1 MANFDYPLSER
12 IQGLKAKRARINKD
26 LRLNFE
32 RNRILTAY
40 FKTHMK
46 QYPVLKKAGFL
57 YQWCATR
64 EINIDDDDI
73 FLGDSGPQC
82 RTVHFD
88 IEQCSQNWIT
98 SNFGDTDE
106 RFRAAWQVPG
116 SIWVNDEDR
125 KWILEVA
132 DFWADNGISAT
143 SRGLKPFEEYES
155 MGAYGQYMNGTY
167 PGHFNPNYE
176 RAVTKGFGW
185 VRKTAQEKLD
195 EIINHTT
202 ADNVRSE
209 LFYRGLIKVCDGM
222 ILMSKRY
229 AEGCRKKAETA
240 ATPERRAELLKMAD
254 SCDWI
259 IEHPARNLWEGFQT
273 IFFYWYLIIADGTHW
288 ADSPGLLDS
297 FLGPLLE
304 NDIKT
309 GALTHEQAQELCD
322 AFVLHAG
329 DLIIMFPKPNN
340 DQLIEAHK
348 NGKTMFDLQGGMQ
361 NIAAGSLIT
370 IGGQKV
376 DGTGDYNLATEMLLL
391 SYYRLRVAEPSLA
404 LRVNKHTPDRIWEIG
419 IACSKRSGGIPQF
432 NNDDVIIQTF
442 LDKGVPI
449 EDARRYAVFGC
460 VEPAISGKEWSMAA
474 NGGGFHGGSSP
485 LNILQK
491 IIHGDEN
498 PMAGGMM
505 GRMMGGMMGSAP
517 SASGAPAKKLYEYES
532 FEEIKAEMERQMK
545 LTNEQGARAFH
556 LSAFTFNAEWPCLS
570 ASVMT
575 EGCLESGKDV
585 TWGGAKYNGM
595 GSMFS
600 ATATVGDSLTVIKKL
615 CFDDKTVS
623 TRELYDAI
631 KANWVGHELLRQR
644 ILNEVPFYGND
655 NDEPD
660 SIIQWFTN
668 YWADQFNSQPGVNN
682 GTNNCGILDLY
693 WVGAGKMT
701 FATPDGRRT
710 GDPLSPPGDPYPAAV
725 KNGPLAYVK
734 SVAKLPWDKMRCG
747 GTINLRLDA
756 NSVRSEDSTSKV
768 RDLIQSFFTMGG
780 IQFRFTVA
788 DTAIM
793 RAAQKNPQDYQ
804 DLIVRIAG
812 FSAYFTH
819 LPFDDQEN
827 YIARYEIGV

>member
-1 MANFDYPLSER
+1 MANFDYPLTER

-32 RNRILTAY
+32 RNRILTDY
-40 FKTHMK
+40 FKAHEK

-73 FLGDSGPQC
+73 FLGDGGPHC

-88 IEQCSQNWIT
+88 IEQTSQGWIRGC
-98 SNFGDTDE
+98 FGDIDE

-116 SIWVNDEDR
+116 SVWVSDEDR
-125 KWILEVA
+125 KWVLEAA
-132 DFWADNGISAT
+132 DFWENNDISAT
-143 SRGLKPFEEYES
+143 SRGMMSEEDLANASPF
-155 MGAYGQYMNGTY
+155 MKYMNGTY

-176 RAVTKGFGW
+176 RAVTVGFGA
-185 VRKTAQEKLD
+185 VRRAAQEKLD
-195 EIINHTT
+195 EIVRHTT

-209 LFYRGLIKVCDGM
+209 LFYRGLVKVCDGM

-229 AEGCRKKAETA
+229 AEGCRRKAETA
-240 ATPERRAELLKMAD
+240 ATPERRAELLRMAD

-259 IEHPARNLWEGFQT
+259 IENPARNLWEGFQT

-322 AFVLHAG
+322 AFLLHAG

-370 IGGQKV
+370 IGGQKT

-404 LRVNKHTPDRIWEIG
+404 LRINKHTPDRIWDIA
-419 IACSKRSGGIPQF
+419 IACSKRSGGFPQF
-432 NNDDVIIQTF
+432 NNDDVIIQTM
-442 LDKGVPI
+442 LDKGVSL

-474 NGGGFHGGSSP
+474 NGGGFFGGTS
-485 LNILQK
+485 LINVLQYV
-491 IIHGDEN
+491 IHGNVN
-498 PMAGGMM
+498 PMFGAQ
-505 GRMMGGMMGSAP
+505 GSFP
-517 SASGAPAKKLYEYES
+517 CKKLYEYES
-532 FEEIKAEMERQMK
+532 FDELKAEVERQIR
-545 LTNEQGARAFH
+545 LYIEQGARAYH
-556 LSAFTFNAEWPCLS
+556 RAAFTFNAEWPCLS

-585 TWGGAKYNGM
+585 TWGGARYNGM

-600 ATATVGDSLTVIKKL
+600 ATATVGDSLMTIKKL

-623 TRELYDAI
+623 ARELYDAI
-631 KANWVGHELLRQR
+631 CANWQGYELLRQR

-660 SIIQWFTN
+660 SIVKWFTN

-682 GTNNCGILDLY
+682 GTNNIGVLDLY

-710 GDPLSPPGDPYPAAV
+710 GDALSPPGDPYPNAV

-734 SVAKLPWDKMRCG
+734 SVAKIPWDKMRCG
-747 GTINLRLDA
+747 GAINLRLDA

-768 RDLIQSFFTMGG
+768 RELIRSFFAMGG
-780 IQFRFTVA
+780 IQFHFTVA

>member
-1 MANFDYPLSER
+1 MDRFDTPVSER
-12 IQGLKAKRARINKD
+12 IQKIKEKRAAINKN

-32 RNRILTAY
+32 RNRIITEY
-40 FKTHMK
+40 YRTHENE
-46 QYPVLKKAGFL
+46 YPILKRAGYL
-57 YQWCATR
+57 YDWCTKR

-73 FLGDSGPQC
+73 FLGDAGPHC

-88 IEQCSQNWIT
+88 IEQTSRSWIKGC
-98 SNFGDTDE
+98 FGDTEE

-116 SIWVNDEDR
+116 SVWVDDEDR
-125 KWILEVA
+125 KWVLEAA
-132 DFWADNGISAT
+132 DFWVGRDIGAT
-143 SRGLKPFEEYES
+143 ARGLFPPEFFERFPEGMDLTNLTGS
-155 MGAYGQYMNGTY
+155 Y

-176 RAVTKGFGW
+176 RAVTVGFGA
-185 VRKTAQEKLD
+185 VRQTAIEKLE
-195 EIINHTT
+195 EIKKRTT
-202 ADNVRSE
+202 TDNVRSE
-209 LFYRGLIKVCDGM
+209 LFYRALVKVCDGM

-259 IEHPARNLWEGFQT
+259 IENPARNLWEGIQT
-273 IFFYWYLIIADGTHW
+273 IFFYQYLITADGTHW

-322 AFVLHAG
+322 AFVLHIG
-329 DLIIMFPKPNN
+329 DQIIMFPKPNN

-361 NIAAGSLIT
+361 NIAAGMLIT
-370 IGGQKV
+370 LGGQKT

-404 LRVNKHTPDRIWEIG
+404 LRVNKHTPERIWEIG
-419 IACSKRSGGIPQF
+419 VACSKRSGGMPQF
-432 NNDDVIIQTF
+432 NNDDVIIQTM
-442 LDKGVPI
+442 LDKGVTL

-460 VEPAISGKEWSMAA
+460 VEPAISGKEWSMAS
-474 NGGGFHGGSSP
+474 NCGSFGGGAGLLG
-485 LNILQK
+485 ILQNCINGTVK
-491 IIHGDEN
+491 N
-498 PMAGGMM
+498 
-505 GRMMGGMMGSAP
+505 
-517 SASGAPAKKLYEYES
+517 LYEYET
-532 FEEIKAEMERQMK
+532 FDELKAELEKQIKSSLEYSNR
-545 LTNEQGARAFH
+545 LSHYAAFVFET
-556 LSAFTFNAEWPCLS
+556 AWPILS

-585 TWGGAKYNGM
+585 SWGGAKYNGM
-595 GSMFS
+595 GSMFN
-600 ATATVGDSLTVIKKL
+600 TVGTVTDSLMVIKKL

-623 TRELYDAI
+623 TRELYDALQN
-631 KANWVGHELLRQR
+631 NWEGNERLRQR
-644 ILNEVPFYGND
+644 ILNEVPLYGND
-655 NDEPD
+655 YDEPD
-660 SIIQWFTN
+660 SIMSWITN
-668 YWADQFNSQPGVNN
+668 LWADTFNNLPGVNN
-682 GTNNCGILDLY
+682 GTMNCGVLDLY
-693 WVGAGKMT
+693 WTGTGKFT
-701 FATPDGRRT
+701 GPTPDGRKA
-710 GDPLSPPGDPYPAAV
+710 GDALSPSADPYPNAV
-725 KNGPLAYVK
+725 KNGPLSYVK

-747 GTINLRLDA
+747 GAINLRLDA
-756 NSVRSEDSTSKV
+756 NSVRNEDSTSKV
-768 RDLIQSFFTMGG
+768 QELIKSFFAMGG
-780 IQFRFTVA
+780 IQFHFTVA
-788 DTAIM
+788 DTAVM

-827 YIARYEIGV
+827 YIARYEIAV